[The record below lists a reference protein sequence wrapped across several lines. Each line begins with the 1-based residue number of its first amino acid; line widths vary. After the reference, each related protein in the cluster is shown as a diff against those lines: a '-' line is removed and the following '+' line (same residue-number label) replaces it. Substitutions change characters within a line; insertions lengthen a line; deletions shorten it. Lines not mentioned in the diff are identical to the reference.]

1 MQTLER
7 IIITRDLD
15 FNLQKSGSEK
25 TSSLLKAV
33 KEALDEI
40 KKENPC
46 LAELNVSELSFLTGK
61 NGDIRL
67 QVSFAP

>member
-46 LAELNVSELSFLTGK
+46 LAELNVSELSFLAGK

>member
-33 KEALDEI
+33 KKALDEM

-67 QVSFAP
+67 KVYFE

>member
-33 KEALDEI
+33 KKALDEI

-46 LAELNVSELSFLTGK
+46 MAEINVSGLSFLPGN

-67 QVSFAP
+67 KVYFE

>member
-33 KEALDEI
+33 KKALDEI

-67 QVSFAP
+67 KVYFE

>member
-33 KEALDEI
+33 KKALDEAY
-40 KKENPC
+40 KKDIE
-46 LAELNVSELSFLTGK
+46 FL
-61 NGDIRL
+61 
-67 QVSFAP
+67 